1 MPLSLTRAG
10 QRNRAGVLA
19 AAAGL
24 VARDTSGAL
33 AGFHALADRSV
44 FSTNV
49 SADKIATFDEV
60 GRILDGRSI
69 EQHRAGGD
77 RRAGLRA
84 FRAIQGAYFVRRTRF
99 EALWNHGR
107 RFVYGALNAG
117 GMGTE
122 GRYGPFCV
130 VIGDPS
136 APAPAS
142 AALGVFPAD
151 SVVRYCSRTG
161 VVNRIGAL
169 ADVVAWPD
177 RGALATIEREPEALS
192 QHPRTWPDVVCTP
205 SRYLEAVLAP
215 GPPLATV
222 DAVRVRQTYL
232 DRLEDLSVLGID
244 GALDPGTALREL
256 VAFEAMNRWRVD
268 HGVAIEGVG

>member
-33 AGFHALADRSV
+33 AGFRALADRSA

-69 EQHRAGGD
+69 EQHRAGGE
-77 RRAGLRA
+77 RRAELRA

-122 GRYGPFCV
+122 GRYGPFCL
-130 VIGDPS
+130 VIGGPG
-136 APAPAS
+136 APAPA
-142 AALGVFPAD
+142 ALAVFPAD
-151 SVVRYCSRTG
+151 SVARYCSPTG
-161 VVNRIGAL
+161 VVNRIGVL

-192 QHPRTWPDVVCTP
+192 QHPRTWPDVVCTL

-268 HGVAIEGVG
+268 HGVAIEA

>member
-10 QRNRAGVLA
+10 QRNSAGVRA
-19 AAAGL
+19 AAATL
-24 VARDTSGAL
+24 LARDASGAL
-33 AGFHALADRSV
+33 AAFHALADRCA

-49 SADKIATFDEV
+49 SADKIAMFDMA
-60 GRILDGRSI
+60 GRILDGRTI

-84 FRAIQGAYFVRRTRF
+84 FRAVQGAYLARRTRF
-99 EALWNHGR
+99 EALWNDGR
-107 RFVYGALNAG
+107 RLVYGALNAG

-130 VIGDPS
+130 VIADPS
-136 APAPAS
+136 APAP

-151 SVVRYCSRTG
+151 SVARYCSATG
-161 VVNRIGAL
+161 VVNRIRAL
-169 ADVVAWPD
+169 ADIVAWPD
-177 RGALATIEREPEALS
+177 RGALATIERQPEALA
-192 QHPRTWPDVVCTP
+192 QPPHTWPDVICTP